1 MKQFKRN
8 IKRKYD
14 DDHFEENIFF
24 YKNKN
29 ELMKILTINNA
40 KFKKMIDTIKNWF
53 AQHLDVE
60 VNKKFQNQQSQDDN
74 DHSKSIKMQ
83 RT

>member
-1 MKQFKRN
+1 
-8 IKRKYD
+8 
-14 DDHFEENIFF
+14 
-24 YKNKN
+24 
-29 ELMKILTINNA
+29 LMKILTINNA